1 MDKELSLQKDLFSRI
16 KELDGTRHAHLYVAF
31 VVCGVCV
38 GQVLQCYT
46 DMLITCRIN
55 RENPTCFQLIDCKDD
70 NCTTH
75 VLAIINDKTTED
87 RNMLMN
93 EATNILVRCGL
104 IPKKHGELFS
114 VSRGWCEDSLCVV
127 DRNAAPFFGVTS
139 VGVHLNCFVRTE
151 HGNVEVWMARRA
163 STKSKYPSKW
173 DPTVAGGLPVGMGLF
188 ENVIKEAEEEAGIP
202 NTMVTIGAK
211 SAGVL
216 SQMTCCS
223 DGSCLKQSLYF
234 IWDME
239 VDKDFIPHPADGE
252 VDKFERWS
260 VETLESE
267 VRQGERLRPAMRL
280 VATDFLIRH
289 GVITPDREPQL
300 VKIQSAMHQDRYIF
314 PHKGAID
321 SGASEN

>member
-1 MDKELSLQKDLFSRI
+1 
-16 KELDGTRHAHLYVAF
+16 
-31 VVCGVCV
+31 
-38 GQVLQCYT
+38 
-46 DMLITCRIN
+46 
-55 RENPTCFQLIDCKDD
+55 
-70 NCTTH
+70 
-75 VLAIINDKTTED
+75 
-87 RNMLMN
+87 
-93 EATNILVRCGL
+93 
-104 IPKKHGELFS
+104 
-114 VSRGWCEDSLCVV
+114 
-127 DRNAAPFFGVTS
+127 
-139 VGVHLNCFVRTE
+139 
-151 HGNVEVWMARRA
+151 
-163 STKSKYPSKW
+163 
-173 DPTVAGGLPVGMGLF
+173 
-188 ENVIKEAEEEAGIP
+188 
-202 NTMVTIGAK
+202 
-211 SAGVL
+211 VL

-267 VRQGERLRPAMRL
+267 VRQGERLRPARL